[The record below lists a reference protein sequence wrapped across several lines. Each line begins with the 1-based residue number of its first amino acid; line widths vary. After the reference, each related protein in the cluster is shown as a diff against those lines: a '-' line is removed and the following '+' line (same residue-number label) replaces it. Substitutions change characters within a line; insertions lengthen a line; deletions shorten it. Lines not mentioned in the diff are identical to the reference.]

1 MRNKI
6 DKLFVMSKLVLKDV
20 QAFILGTCEYVTW
33 HVRMHLAD
41 AIKVMKLDYPSG
53 PNLII

>member
-41 AIKVMKLDYPSG
+41 AIKAMKLDYPAG

>member
-20 QAFILGTCEYVTW
+20 QAFILGTCEYVTL

-41 AIKVMKLDYPSG
+41 AIKVMELDYPAG
-53 PNLII
+53 PNLIL